1 MLNERN
7 DGYQK
12 LIDYQNLFFILNMFT
27 KKRRFPCARLLYI
40 IIGVNSCT
48 PHRPGC
54 IPMPETPFVIPHRI
68 KV

>member
-27 KKRRFPCARLLYI
+27 KKAQVSLRPITLYNHWGQLLYP
-40 IIGVNSCT
+40 SPPRMY
-48 PHRPGC
+48 PHA
-54 IPMPETPFVIPHRI
+54 
-68 KV
+68 